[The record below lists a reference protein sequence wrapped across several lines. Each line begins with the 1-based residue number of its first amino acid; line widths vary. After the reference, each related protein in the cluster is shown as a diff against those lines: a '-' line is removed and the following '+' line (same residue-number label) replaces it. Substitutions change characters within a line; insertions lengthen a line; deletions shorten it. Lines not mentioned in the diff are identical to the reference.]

1 MSIKWAIGAIVA
13 VMAAM
18 VMLPGIAGAE
28 PGDRDDPIEVI
39 PQHDKNASISGFAD
53 CRDEF
58 GDFSAHFTLEIDA
71 HQGAIFAGLD
81 DPTQSY
87 AVGGDTGVDLLG
99 NPTTSGYATNLF
111 IEGDTYVDEDGD
123 PIDGNGVYQDSQDY
137 GIGDVNDI
145 LAQTSVVWLAFQDEY
160 YARDISTTVGSPT
173 YCIETGCVSGD
184 FTEQPVNDFTDNDSC
199 ETLLRCDEGQS
210 LTVTQ
215 HELDTVADLADS
227 TAGDCPTN
235 EPITPVVLVV
245 EPEPEPEPEAE
256 VEGAVVEVAAALPA
270 AGYGD
275 SAGAS
280 FAWTALAAVALLSI
294 GGSVAVVAR
303 RK

>member
-18 VMLPGIAGAE
+18 VMLPGIASAHNSDLDGSASCKDVE
-28 PGDRDDPIEVI
+28 GGFIVSWTLTLSDGGNLTAAAFS
-39 PQHDKNASISGFAD
+39 NASGSLQQDGIDVFSGG
-53 CRDEF
+53 EPTP
-58 GDFSAHFTLEIDA
+58 GTT
-71 HQGAIFAGLD
+71 GNIFDGPL
-81 DPTQSY
+81 T
-87 AVGGDTGVDLLG
+87 TGVFNED
-99 NPTTSGYATNLF
+99 TVYATTPNGF
-111 IEGDTYVDEDGD
+111 DFEGDPEPDGVHAEGEIHWSD
-123 PIDGNGVYQDSQDY
+123 QVEN
-137 GIGDVNDI
+137 DVSANVPFPD
-145 LAQTSVVWLAFQDEY
+145 
-160 YARDISTTVGSPT
+160 

-199 ETLLRCDEGQS
+199 DTLLRCDEGQS

-245 EPEPEPEPEAE
+245 EPEPEVVEPEAE
-256 VEGAVVEVAAALPA
+256 VESAVVEVAAALPA

-294 GGSVAVVAR
+294 GGGVAVVAR